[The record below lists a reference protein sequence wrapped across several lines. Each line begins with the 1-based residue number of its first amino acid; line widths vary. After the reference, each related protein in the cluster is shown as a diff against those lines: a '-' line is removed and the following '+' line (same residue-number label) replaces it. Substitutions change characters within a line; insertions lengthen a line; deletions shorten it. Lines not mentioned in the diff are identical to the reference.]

1 MRSKSARH
9 PVDIHVGNRVRM
21 RRVMLELS
29 QSTLAK
35 ALGLTFQQVQKY
47 EKGANRVSA
56 SMLYGISGVL
66 KVDPAFFFEGLPMAT
81 ETGIK
86 KDLLPLG
93 PYEKFLATKDGAAV
107 VEALTK
113 LDDKSRKMLVRHL
126 VETAETIGKR

>member
-1 MRSKSARH
+1 MLIKVSTASGRYSCGQSCSHAASEARAFA
-9 PVDIHVGNRVRM
+9 
-21 RRVMLELS
+21 
-29 QSTLAK
+29 STLAK

-86 KDLLPLG
+86 K
-93 PYEKFLATKDGAAV
+93 EVVAVGAIREV
-107 VEALTK
+107 
-113 LDDKSRKMLVRHL
+113 S
-126 VETAETIGKR
+126 GN